1 MKCTVPESKMVLS
14 LNPEVS
20 GHLLYEI
27 PLSDST
33 KSVSVYFC
41 PEDKTYWM
49 LAGPFFKISM
59 LLEHEEGD
67 LDDLVPYRDYGS
79 ALFLICL
86 RIVLCAFCS
95 ESEERLNV
103 ESPLGV
109 N

>member
-1 MKCTVPESKMVLS
+1 M
-14 LNPEVS
+14 
-20 GHLLYEI
+20 

-33 KSVSVYFC
+33 KSVSVYFF

-59 LLEHEEGD
+59 LLEQEEED
-67 LDDLVPYRDYGS
+67 LEDLEPYRDNGS

-86 RIVLCAFCS
+86 RIVLCSFCS
-95 ESEERLNV
+95 ESEERLNE
-103 ESPLGV
+103 ESSFGA